1 MSLTKGYVV
10 TPTLESDEL
19 LDRFL
24 SAVEEI
30 VEILSKRYNR
40 EFKGIGEAIR
50 TAKDRKDPVVQNNFS
65 LLRTLADLRNA
76 IQHGDRK
83 QGKPVAIP
91 REDIV
96 ELIETLEKQIRQ
108 APQVKDHMIKDVDV
122 LSSNHSLADA
132 AAEIIKYNISQMPVY
147 DGRQYI
153 GLFTTNAMA
162 RWVSKH
168 IDIDGVLMAEKV
180 TVAEILECAE
190 ENEKEKFYKPTTP
203 VHEVCSDLGS
213 ADGPVACLITTDGK
227 KTGQLQGLVT
237 RFDVSRIL
245 KETSIEN
252 RRR

>member
-1 MSLTKGYVV
+1 M

-50 TAKDRKDPVVQNNFS
+50 TANDRNDPVVQRNFRM
-65 LLRTLADLRNA
+65 LKTLADLRNA

-83 QGKPVAIP
+83 QGMPVATP
-91 REDIV
+91 REDTV
-96 ELIETLEKQIRQ
+96 EWIETLEKQIKQ

-122 LSSNHSLADA
+122 LSSSHSLADA
-132 AAEIIKYNISQMPVY
+132 AAEIIKHDISQMPVY
-147 DGRQYI
+147 DGKQYI

-162 RWVSKH
+162 RWLSKH
-168 IDIDGVLMAEKV
+168 IDTDGVLMAEKV
-180 TVAEILECAE
+180 TVAEVLECAE
-190 ENEKEKFYKPTTP
+190 NNEKVKFYKPTSP
-203 VHEVCSDLGS
+203 VHKVCSDLGS
-213 ADGPVACLITTDGK
+213 ADGPVICLITTDGK
-227 KTGQLQGLVT
+227 ETGQLQGLVT

-245 KETSIEN
+245 KETSIDK